1 MKRYSFFHAFV
12 LSFFSK
18 SFYQDVGQH
27 WRGTGLL
34 FLAIV
39 LALVWIPTIIKM
51 QFGFNRFANN
61 EAPRITSQIPK
72 ITIRNGKVST
82 DVATP
87 YFINDPADGTPMMII
102 DTTGEYETLDDT
114 PARLLLT
121 KSKLIVRTE
130 RDTRTYDLSG
140 VQSFDVDRQSVEG
153 WLTTSKTWFTP
164 VAYPVL
170 LIGSLVFRVIQVLIY
185 ALIGLLFARMLN
197 ASLNYKTLMRLAAV
211 ALTPVLVLNLML
223 EFIPLRIPVWWL
235 IGTVV
240 GLGYLFFAV
249 KSNRDIPVT
258 PPAQPLVVYPPSQS

>member
-18 SFYQDVGQH
+18 PLYQDVGQH

-34 FLAIV
+34 YLAIV
-39 LALVWIPTIIKM
+39 LALVWIPTMIKM
-51 QFGFNRFANN
+51 QLGFNRFANN
-61 EAPRITSQIPK
+61 EAPRITAQIPK
-72 ITIRNGKVST
+72 VTIRDGKVST
-82 DVATP
+82 DVTTP
-87 YFINDPADGTPMMII
+87 YFINDPDDGTPMMII

-114 PARLLLT
+114 PAKLLLT
-121 KSKLIVRTE
+121 KSKLILRTA

-140 VQSFDVDRQSVEG
+140 VQSFDVDRQRVEG
-153 WLTTSKTWFTP
+153 WLSASKTWLAP

-170 LIGSLVFRVIQVLIY
+170 LLTSFVLRAIQVLIY

-211 ALTPVLVLNLML
+211 AITPVLVLNLLL
-223 EFIPLRIPVWWL
+223 EFIPVGIPVWWL
-235 IGTVV
+235 IGTVI

-249 KSNRDIPVT
+249 KSNSDIAVT
-258 PPAQPLVVYPPSQS
+258 PPSPPLVVFPTSQS